1 MSSSSGSIQSMS
13 PPNMSPQRNVIQIT
27 AEQWDALEAQFAK
40 VKNPHPTD
48 LVLLAAE
55 IGLDES
61 DVQAWYTQRIAA
73 WRRSQGL
80 TPYSGRVD

>member
-1 MSSSSGSIQSMS
+1 MS
-13 PPNMSPQRNVIQIT
+13 PPNLSPQRGSVIQISP
-27 AEQWDALEAQFAK
+27 EQWDALEAQFAK

-61 DVQAWYTQRIAA
+61 DVQVII
-73 WRRSQGL
+73 SHSSSL
-80 TPYSGRVD
+80 N

>member
-1 MSSSSGSIQSMS
+1 MS
-13 PPNMSPQRNVIQIT
+13 PPNLSPQRSTVVQISPD
-27 AEQWDALEAQFAK
+27 QWDALEAHFAR

-61 DVQAWYTQRIAA
+61 DVQVKLNIN
-73 WRRSQGL
+73 SIIL
-80 TPYSGRVD
+80 LEPVK